1 MKFLFLAEEVADATT
16 TTSQT
21 PTLQDFVNKIIDW
34 CQTSGLKLLIGLVA
48 LFIIFKIINF
58 IANKVRKGMLKKN
71 RDATITNVVY
81 QCIRKISKVVV
92 FILFLG
98 YVGIDTAGIG
108 SIIASLAVAIGL
120 ALQGSL
126 ANIAGWFIIIVMRPF
141 KLGDYIV
148 CQGQEG
154 YVEDIKLF
162 YTYLV
167 SFDNKVVMIPNGA
180 LANGNITNLSMK
192 NKRRVDL
199 EFLISYENNTN
210 DVINLIN
217 SVINS
222 YGNVDQDPAP
232 FVKVLKCDEKG
243 TTLAVRAWC
252 DNGKYWDVYFDLINN
267 IKAKFDENNVIVPIT
282 HYNITTK

>member
-1 MKFLFLAEEVADATT
+1 MKFLFLAEETT
-16 TTSQT
+16 TE
-21 PTLQDFVNKIIDW
+21 PTHLEEFLNKIINW
-34 CQTSGLKLLIGLVA
+34 CETSGLKLLIGLVA

-58 IANKVRKGMLKKN
+58 IARKVRNGMRKKN

-81 QCIRKISKVVV
+81 QCIRKITKVVV

-98 YVGIDTAGIG
+98 YIGIDTAGIG

-141 KLGDYIV
+141 RLGDYVI

-154 YVEDIKLF
+154 FVEDIKLF

-167 SFDNKVVMIPNGA
+167 TFDNQVVMIPNGA
-180 LANGNITNLSMK
+180 LANGNIVNLSMK

-217 SVINS
+217 SVISN
-222 YGNVDQDPAP
+222 YANVDQDPAP

-267 IKAKFDENNVIVPIT
+267 IKAKFDENNVVVPIT
-282 HYNITTK
+282 HYNITSK